1 MDLTDKENPYFRYV
15 LWADGSKMISAEPKI
30 AGKQMENV
38 PLYTGQTKRHLWEN
52 ERDPA
57 RHNYTFEV
65 EHTQ

>member
-1 MDLTDKENPYFRYV
+1 
-15 LWADGSKMISAEPKI
+15 MISAEPKI